1 MTSQKMFLFFFT
13 FQLPHLD
20 KLIENHVFTASV
32 IWSLGYIIA
41 LLPVQYNYKQIY
53 HDMVEP
59 RGDDFV
65 ESLRVD

>member
-1 MTSQKMFLFFFT
+1 MYSL
-13 FQLPHLD
+13 LVLLD
-20 KLIENHVFTASV
+20 PWDLDYV
-32 IWSLGYIIA
+32 IA